1 MATNHSS
8 DQREDESTPWL
19 LARLE
24 GRPSV
29 YWLVWGSLF
38 LLVLATDTTAGQAA
52 TTLTGNTV
60 CLNLVTL
67 LVLILTPARD
77 IVEYLS
83 APLQKLTNTDT
94 NNENNND

>member
-1 MATNHSS
+1 MATNHS
-8 DQREDESTPWL
+8 DGQREDESTPWL
-19 LARLE
+19 LRQLDR
-24 GRPSV
+24 RPSL

-38 LLVLATDTTAGQAA
+38 LLVLATDTTAGQAPA

-83 APLQKLTNTDT
+83 APLQKLTDT
-94 NNENNND
+94 NNKNDD